1 MSREI
6 VEAVRASYDAQARGD
21 LEAALAAADPEIE
34 VYDHDILDAG
44 DYRGFSGYARWLED
58 FGSAWAEYNLAPEE
72 YIDAGEHAIVVF
84 KVSATGAGSGIRVER
99 QDAMVCEMRNLKAV
113 RIDYHNNR
121 EQALKSIGLEG

>member
-1 MSREI
+1 VSREN
-6 VEAVRASYDAQARGD
+6 VERLRKGIEHFIATGEPDWSV
-21 LEAALAAADPEIE
+21 LDPEVV

-99 QDAMVCEMRNLKAV
+99 QDAMVCKVRNLKAV
-113 RIDYHNNR
+113 QIDYYNNR
-121 EQALKSIGLEG
+121 QEALKSIGLEE